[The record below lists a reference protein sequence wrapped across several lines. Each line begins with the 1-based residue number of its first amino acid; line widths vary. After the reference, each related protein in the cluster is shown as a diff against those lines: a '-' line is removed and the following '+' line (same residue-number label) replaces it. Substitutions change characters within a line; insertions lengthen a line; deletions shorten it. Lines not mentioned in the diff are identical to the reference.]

1 MLLMLA
7 LLGCPEA
14 PGGKAPPGGE
24 PDVNDSGETD
34 TGDTGSCEGPARYLD
49 ADGDGFGD
57 PTTASTACN
66 APGVDNGDDCDDA
79 DPTRYP
85 GATEFCDEADDDCD
99 GEVDEDSADA
109 TLFYVDL
116 DGDGHGNVD
125 QSILACGEP
134 PDGFAVAP
142 TDCNDDD
149 AAVNP
154 GATEVCDLVDNDC
167 DGATDGVTAVDAT
180 TWYRD
185 GDGDG
190 LGNADDSVVECAAPP
205 GHVDDNTDCD
215 DFDASVLG
223 PTVYYADT
231 DRDGFGDPL
240 VTTVACGASRAWIA
254 DAQDC
259 DDTDAGVR
267 PGAKESCDGVDEDCD
282 GSIDESGATDESTWY
297 PDADGDGYGT
307 RTGWVMSCDMPV
319 GYAPFRTDCDDTD
332 ASAFPGATETCDGDD
347 EDCDGDADEPGAV
360 GELLWYRDADAD
372 SFGDPGVYNLA
383 CDVPEGH
390 VADDTDCDDADGG
403 INPGATER
411 CDFGDVDDDCDGL
424 ANAADPDLTTSRD
437 WYADADKDGAGDASV
452 STSATCAPDGYVAN
466 DTDCDDNDADVHP
479 LAEESCDDT
488 ADKNCDGLV
497 GSTDH
502 DGDGAAACDDCN
514 DADAAESPGATES
527 LDGDDDDCDGL
538 VDEYVG
544 DLTLDSEAAVDSF
557 CTTYASVEGTLDL
570 DGLGSLRGLGCLRA
584 VSGSLR
590 VSGLT
595 GRDLQGLEQLTRVGN
610 AAMFGGDD
618 AELGWLDANSIQS
631 LDGLERLAFV
641 GGDFWVAH
649 SEVSELGGAPRLREV
664 GGGVVLYD
672 LPLVNVSLPVET
684 LGVGV
689 WLESL
694 PDLASVETPELVAMG
709 GGYWFE
715 RVAWDSGSFTIDG
728 PPEIPGTLGLVELP
742 DGACGGWTL
751 PETVGAVWVSGTE
764 LADLSGLEDLREV
777 EGNVV
782 IAGNTRLRD
791 LSALDGLESV
801 GGDVSIWNNTRLP
814 DWDGFASLETIG
826 GTLRL
831 VGTGPTLVSG
841 FAALTRIGE
850 GLSVTEATSLV
861 GIEGFDSLA
870 SCGDLE
876 LNGAAALAQAPGL
889 AATAFT
895 GNVTVSNTALPDL
908 LFLAGTST
916 LDGTLTVAD
925 NDDLLTLDGLDALQ
939 SVGGA
944 FVVEDNRTLA
954 DASAPALVSVGG
966 AFSLVDLDVLATID
980 FGSLQSVGGDVAL
993 EKLERVSELG
1003 FGALASVGGLWISQL
1018 DSLVD
1023 LSGLD
1028 ALATVEDNVI
1038 IEYNDDL
1045 ASLSGLDSLAT
1056 VGTDFRLYAN
1066 PRLASLQGL
1075 DSLASV
1081 GRDLTLDTNAALVRP
1096 DSLGALQSIGRDL
1109 WVEYNASL
1117 EDFSGMGNFT
1127 VGSAVFVFGQPAL
1140 SSLDGLDALQEI
1152 PHNLVLFDLPS
1163 LADVSALSQLQRVGG
1178 DLRVGDCDAL
1188 VDLSG
1193 MSALEEVGES
1203 VEIGYQVSWSYGAG
1217 NLSMT
1222 SLDGLDGL
1230 RTVGDDL
1237 DIVGNRV
1244 LADIDA
1250 LDGLESVG
1258 GDLQVSDNVS
1268 LLTAD
1273 ANDLADGSPS
1283 VGGTVSI
1290 YGNL

>member
-7 LLGCPEA
+7 LLACPEA
-14 PGGKAPPGGE
+14 PEGKSPPTGVPE
-24 PDVNDSGETD
+24 VDDTD
-34 TGDTGSCEGPARYLD
+34 TGDTARCEGPARYLD
-49 ADGDGFGD
+49 VDGDGFGD
-57 PTTASTACN
+57 PTTVSTACN

-85 GATEFCDEADDDCD
+85 GATEFCDEVDDDCD
-99 GEVDEDSADA
+99 GEVDEEAADA
-109 TLFYVDL
+109 TLFYADL
-116 DGDGHGNVD
+116 DGDGHGD
-125 QSILACGEP
+125 GGQTTLACGDAP
-134 PDGFAVAP
+134 TGYAATP
-142 TDCNDDD
+142 TDCDDDD
-149 AAVNP
+149 AAVNH
-154 GATEVCDLVDNDC
+154 GATELCDLVDNDC
-167 DGATDGVTAVDAT
+167 DGATDGASAVDAT

-205 GHVDDNTDCD
+205 GHVADDTDCD
-215 DFDASVLG
+215 DFDATVLG
-223 PTVYYADT
+223 PTVYYADS

-240 VTTVACGASRAWIA
+240 VTTLACAASESWIA
-254 DAQDC
+254 DASDCDDTDAAVLPGGTETCDGVDNDCNGSIDESGASGETTWYLDVDGDGYGTRAGRVAACDVPAGYSPNRTDC
-259 DDTDAGVR
+259 DDTDAGVS
-267 PGAKESCDGVDEDCD
+267 PGATESCNDIDDDCD
-282 GSIDESGATDESTWY
+282 DEIDESGASGESPWY
-297 PDADGDGYGT
+297 ADTDGDGYG
-307 RTGWVMSCDMPV
+307 
-319 GYAPFRTDCDDTD
+319 D
-332 ASAFPGATETCDGDD
+332 ASAF
-347 EDCDGDADEPGAV
+347 
-360 GELLWYRDADAD
+360 
-372 SFGDPGVYNLA
+372 NIA
-383 CDVPEGH
+383 CDAPAGH

-411 CDFGDVDDDCDGL
+411 CDFGNVDDDCDGL
-424 ANAADPDLTTSRD
+424 ANAADPDLTTTAD

-452 STSATCAPDGYVAN
+452 WTSATCAPDGYVAN
-466 DTDCDDNDADVHP
+466 DTDCDDNDAAVNP

-514 DADAAESPGATES
+514 DADAAESPSATEL

-544 DLTLDSEAAVDSF
+544 DLALDSEAAVDSF
-557 CTTYASVEGTLDL
+557 CATYASVEGTLDL

-595 GRDLQGLEQLTRVGN
+595 GRDLRGLEQLTRVGD

-618 AELGWLDANSIQS
+618 AELGWLDASSIQS
-631 LDGLERLAFV
+631 MEGLERLAFV

-649 SEVSELGGAPRLREV
+649 SEVSDLGGAPRLREV

-694 PDLASVETPELVAMG
+694 PELASVETPQLVAMG

-715 RVAWDSGSFTIDG
+715 RVAWNSGSFTVDG
-728 PPEIPGTLGLVELP
+728 PLEIPGTLGLVELP

-801 GGDVSIWNNTRLP
+801 GGDLSIWNNTRLP

-841 FAALTRIGE
+841 FSALTRIAE

-876 LNGAAALAQAPGL
+876 LSGAASLAQAPGL

-908 LFLAGTST
+908 SFLGATST

-925 NDDLLTLDGLDALQ
+925 NDDLLTLDGVDALQ

-966 AFSLVDLDVLATID
+966 AFSLVDLDVLAAID
-980 FGSLQSVGGDVAL
+980 FGALQSVDGDVAL
-993 EKLERVSELG
+993 EKLERLPDLG
-1003 FGALASVGGLWISQL
+1003 FGALTSVGGLWISQL

-1028 ALATVEDNVI
+1028 ALATVGDSVI

-1075 DSLASV
+1075 DGLASV

-1127 VGSAVFVFGQPAL
+1127 VGSAVFVFGQPVL

-1163 LADVSALSQLQRVGG
+1163 LVDVSALSQLQRVGG

-1193 MSALEEVGES
+1193 LSALEEVGES
-1203 VEIGYQVSWSYGAG
+1203 LEIGYQVSWSYGAG

-1222 SLDGLDGL
+1222 SLDGLEGL
-1230 RTVGDDL
+1230 RTVGDEL

-1273 ANDLADGSPS
+1273 ANDLADGSPT